1 MKTPL
6 MKLPA
11 YLSMQNVIAATNTSI
26 QKIKKPLYLSLRDAV
41 TVTNTS
47 FRKMTTPL
55 HVSMRGVMAVTNTS
69 FRKMK
74 TPLYLSLMGVATV
87 TGTSFKKKIN
97 VNTGSVTRYTYSV
110 LILKSKYELK
120 IYDSSGEWIVTYP
133 VVFGNKDMRD
143 KMMEGDR
150 RTPEGV
156 FHIAN
161 KRRHQKWNSFMM
173 IDYPTQQSYQKFNQ
187 RKAQGIIP
195 ASAKIGGSI
204 GIHGTWPHEEYAID
218 QYQNWT
224 EGCISTKNHYVEE
237 IFALLPVG
245 TRVEIRH

>member
-11 YLSMQNVIAATNTSI
+11 YLSLHHVLASTNTSL

-47 FRKMTTPL
+47 FRKITTPIHL
-55 HVSMRGVMAVTNTS
+55 SMSGVIAVTTTS

-74 TPLYLSLMGVATV
+74 TPFYLTLLGVAAV
-87 TGTSFKKKIN
+87 ANTSFKKKVL
-97 VNTGSVTRYTYSV
+97 VNTASVTRYTYSV
-110 LILKSKYELK
+110 VIIKSKYELK
-120 IYDSSGEWIVTYP
+120 IFDSTGEWIVTYP

-150 RTPEGV
+150 RTPEGI

-161 KRRHQKWNSFMM
+161 KRKHAKWNSFMM
-173 IDYPTQQSYQKFNQ
+173 IDYPTQESYQKFNQ

-195 ASAKIGGSI
+195 SGAKIGGAI
-204 GIHGTWPHEEYAID
+204 GIHGTWPREDFAID